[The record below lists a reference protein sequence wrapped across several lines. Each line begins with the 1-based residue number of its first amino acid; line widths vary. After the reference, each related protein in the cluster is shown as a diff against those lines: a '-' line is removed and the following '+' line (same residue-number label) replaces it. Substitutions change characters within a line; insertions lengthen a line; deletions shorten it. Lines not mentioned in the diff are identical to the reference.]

1 MTTRIR
7 ACASSVLDA
16 FSMNSVADAAAFVA
30 PSETM
35 GRFLDRALVEPTRT
49 GLAFVDG
56 EGEGR
61 NQHQHQQPKHSH
73 DHNRRRTVGAL
84 VPGEIL
90 EIVGPPGS
98 GKTSIL
104 TEIASRATLT
114 RGRSDGIDLGGSS
127 ATCVFVDCD
136 GKFDQLRFLRTT
148 DEKIADGVARAGN
161 RARQGAREE
170 IYEESMSRFTL
181 VRAHAMLDV
190 LKALAALDAA
200 WGGEV
205 DAGGAFGERSGE
217 GFNVDGSESTGGG
230 SESARGDRRSRQRVV
245 LIDNIAAFYWLDRA
259 SRKDHG
265 APYNIQRVFSAA
277 ARLLKRLAT
286 AHRAAIV
293 VTKATLSTNEG
304 LRGGEY
310 RDFLPVEWSN
320 AVTQRILLSPSKE
333 RVEYGE
339 YAGVATWDTP
349 VQRRGGKFVVTEQG
363 IRC

>member
-1 MTTRIR
+1 M
-7 ACASSVLDA
+7 CAVSARRV
-16 FSMNSVADAAAFVA
+16 SMNTDADAAAFVA
-30 PSETM
+30 PSETL
-35 GRFLDRALVEPTRT
+35 GRYLDRALVEPTCT

-61 NQHQHQQPKHSH
+61 NQHQHQHQKHSH
-73 DHNRRRTVGAL
+73 NHNRRRTVGAL

-170 IYEESMSRFTL
+170 IYEESMSRFTV
-181 VRAHAMLDV
+181 VRAHAMLD
-190 LKALAALDAA
+190 
-200 WGGEV
+200 V

-217 GFNVDGSESTGGG
+217 GFNIDGSESTGGG